1 MSDKHFKTL
10 PQEFQ
15 NEECEKYY
23 SIIKSRYFAYILK
36 RIFDYLVGLIL
47 LILLIIPIAVIA
59 IIVKCGSKGPVM
71 FRQVRVG
78 KYGKTFEIFKFRTMI
93 TEQPKGATQITVGDD
108 PRITKAGKVLR
119 KYRLDELPQIFN
131 IIKGDMSFVGTR
143 PEVPKYV
150 EHYADYMMATLLLE
164 PGITG
169 VASIE
174 FKDESEL
181 LGASNNPEKTYI
193 EDILPKKM
201 SLSLSYIPKLSP
213 IYDIKLMINTVIKVK
228 D

>member
-71 FRQVRVG
+71 F
-78 KYGKTFEIFKFRTMI
+78 
-93 TEQPKGATQITVGDD
+93 
-108 PRITKAGKVLR
+108 
-119 KYRLDELPQIFN
+119 
-131 IIKGDMSFVGTR
+131 
-143 PEVPKYV
+143 
-150 EHYADYMMATLLLE
+150 
-164 PGITG
+164 
-169 VASIE
+169 
-174 FKDESEL
+174 
-181 LGASNNPEKTYI
+181 
-193 EDILPKKM
+193 
-201 SLSLSYIPKLSP
+201 
-213 IYDIKLMINTVIKVK
+213 
-228 D
+228 